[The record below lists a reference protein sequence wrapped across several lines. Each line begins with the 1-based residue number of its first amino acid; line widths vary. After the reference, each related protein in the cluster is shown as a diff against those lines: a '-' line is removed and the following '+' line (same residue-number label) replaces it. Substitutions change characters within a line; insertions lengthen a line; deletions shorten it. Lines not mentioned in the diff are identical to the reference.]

1 MPKKTPPHLDKNPK
15 RHWLLETLEHREL
28 EKILCKLSPREK
40 EIAISCLDWHNEFN
54 RKKWKKNPSF
64 HNIHHAIAVMYSAQ
78 KLIQAALKG
87 NDPLEIKN
95 DLKRWNRKSHCQI
108 EPKEL
113 TQVAILAFALHDTGN
128 ILKTI
133 IIGPESKP
141 TPQFLEKYTA
151 EGAEERSQEIAEKLT
166 GAYSQK
172 MPEENFSRF
181 LPLIQHL
188 IGETKFNLEEKAPF
202 GVFTRVIDQVGNN
215 LFNTNTKRA
224 VGLLQEIYKENPKTK
239 FIPHH
244 FFNFTRKRFEQ
255 LIPSKDKRNSIL
267 KIWGKKLPK
276 EKTRLP
282 QEPIE
287 IGAWLNQEKVKG
299 S

>member
-1 MPKKTPPHLDKNPK
+1 MPQKTPPPLGKNPK

-28 EKILCKLSPREK
+28 GKILCKLSPREK

-95 DLKRWNRKSHCQI
+95 DLERWNRKSHYQI

-188 IGETKFNLEEKAPF
+188 INETKFNLEEKAPF
-202 GVFTRVIDQVGNN
+202 GVFTRVIDQVGSN
-215 LFNTNTKRA
+215 LFNTNTKRTS
-224 VGLLQEIYKENPKTK
+224 GLLQEIYKENPKTK
-239 FIPHH
+239 FTPHH

-276 EKTRLP
+276 EKTGLP

-287 IGAWLNQEKVKG
+287 IGEWLRQEKIKE